1 MKKFSIIVP
10 VYQNEANL
18 PVTLPAYLDYA
29 RGLEGY
35 EVELICVDDGSSDG
49 SLDILV
55 DFQQKNRDVMRVVK
69 LTRNFGQYNALMA
82 GMAVAEGDV
91 MAQLTADMQD
101 PIELF
106 TEMLKKWEGGAKI
119 VIGER
124 TRREDHRLRSYFS
137 RRFNSAVNRLIDKR
151 FPKEGFDFFILDREV
166 ADKALAIN
174 EKNSSLQVVLI
185 WLGYEY
191 ELVPY
196 VRRRREIGKSSWTFW
211 RKVKRMIDV
220 FVSNSYLPIRL
231 VSLLGILSALGSV
244 SYAFFRIIQWLV
256 TGYSGEVRG
265 WTSTAILITFFSG
278 AILFALGIIG
288 EYLWRIF
295 DNTKHHP
302 LYVIDR
308 IHGSSPDDEGR

>member
-10 VYQNEANL
+10 VFQNAANL
-18 PVTLPAYLDYA
+18 PVTLPAYLGYA

-55 DFQQKNRDVMRVVK
+55 DFQQRNPDVMRVVK

-106 TEMLKKWEGGAKI
+106 TEMLKKWEDGAKI

-166 ADKALAIN
+166 ADKALDIN

-231 VSLLGILSALGSV
+231 VSLLGILSALGAV
-244 SYAFFRIIQWLV
+244 GYAIFRGHPVDGDRVQR
-256 TGYSGEVRG
+256 RG
-265 WTSTAILITFFSG
+265 QRLDEHG
-278 AILFALGIIG
+278 HPHHVLL
-288 EYLWRIF
+288 RR
-295 DNTKHHP
+295 HP
-302 LYVIDR
+302 LCPGDHRGVPLEDLRQHQAPPPLCDR
-308 IHGSSPDDEGR
+308 SHPWIESRR